1 MPLSKKKN
9 SIFHSKHT
17 EAFWGYA
24 FLAPNLIATVVFLF
38 IPIVYSLYLSFHQW
52 DMINKPE
59 FIGLQNFINRMPQD
73 EQFWISLINTAVY
86 SLISIPLGVF
96 IALLIA
102 WFLSGNLKGTGFFRT
117 IIFIPVTLSMVAVS
131 MVWRWLLNGDY
142 GIINYFLH
150 SMGLETINFLGDEKY
165 AMISIVL
172 IGIWKSLGF
181 NMVILISAFKEVPV
195 SLYEAAEIDGA
206 SNLKK
211 FQKISM
217 PLIHPSLFFVTI
229 MSIINSFQVFDIIY
243 TTTQGGPGT
252 ATQVIYYLIWQ
263 NAFKF
268 FDMGYASALSWVVF
282 LVVFILTMLQMH
294 FSNKRMNIFE

>member
-1 MPLSKKKN
+1 
-9 SIFHSKHT
+9 
-17 EAFWGYA
+17 
-24 FLAPNLIATVVFLF
+24 
-38 IPIVYSLYLSFHQW
+38 
-52 DMINKPE
+52 
-59 FIGLQNFINRMPQD
+59 
-73 EQFWISLINTAVY
+73 
-86 SLISIPLGVF
+86 
-96 IALLIA
+96 
-102 WFLSGNLKGTGFFRT
+102 
-117 IIFIPVTLSMVAVS
+117 MVAVS

-165 AMISIVL
+165 AMISVVL

-217 PLIHPSLFFVTI
+217 PLIQPSLFFVTI

>member
-1 MPLSKKKN
+1 
-9 SIFHSKHT
+9 
-17 EAFWGYA
+17 
-24 FLAPNLIATVVFLF
+24 
-38 IPIVYSLYLSFHQW
+38 
-52 DMINKPE
+52 
-59 FIGLQNFINRMPQD
+59 
-73 EQFWISLINTAVY
+73 
-86 SLISIPLGVF
+86 
-96 IALLIA
+96 
-102 WFLSGNLKGTGFFRT
+102 
-117 IIFIPVTLSMVAVS
+117 
-131 MVWRWLLNGDY
+131 
-142 GIINYFLH
+142 
-150 SMGLETINFLGDEKY
+150 MGLETINFLGDEKY
-165 AMISIVL
+165 AMISVVL

-217 PLIHPSLFFVTI
+217 PLIQPSLFFVTI